1 VVKGFLQSIDGLEM
15 YAEIA
20 LVLFV
25 LAFVGIVV
33 WAVRMKPA
41 HLAEMS
47 RMPLD
52 ADDSGGEE

>member
-1 VVKGFLQSIDGLEM
+1 M